1 MMITLKKLLNYS
13 TLFLIFILSILSIV
27 NILNLETNLDNPNS
41 IKECDVFINQT
52 LSSFDGEFVNKDVY
66 IFPEINNL
74 LCLNK
79 ALHIEDNNFIYV
91 GTNSKFINF
100 FVLGILFIYS
110 LFLFFGNKLFYLK
123 FFLTIF
129 LVYLNLNF
137 SFNIL
142 TYNIILIFI
151 FCSFSY
157 HDPFKFK
164 RMYFKF
170 LDTKY
175 IWYFFFFFLIFVTQF
190 STHNYE
196 TMNWDINSF
205 INGGQDILLN
215 KTLPY
220 ENSYENKGP
229 ILFLIYAVIVF
240 FSNSNLLILK
250 ILNDLSLLLLSFLIY
265 KFSKN
270 NTKNNLI
277 PILNTFIFILLMSK
291 DWFHPGFSEI
301 YACIFLILSLNSLTM
316 NNPIK
321 GGVLFGL
328 ATLTNF
334 GSIIFSV
341 AFMLYCL
348 FYKKIYWFFKF
359 SAGASVVHL
368 VVLTIYFVNNLL
380 DIYLKS
386 VFIIPLK
393 YRQGNKSL
401 VEMFSE
407 LIVTAESF
415 YNYTTSIYILIIFL
429 FSTMFATLL
438 KNKIISNENMFAII
452 GLLIYILAGTA
463 YDHQLIYFL
472 CFLSLVPLT
481 IRNELSLRALVVIV
495 IISTFSIVNY
505 HSSASINNLKK
516 FNELNNNYPVNNIVQ
531 ELQIYENSKLISFD
545 NTLVYFYSKSER
557 LGYFLHP
564 NLYEEKFI
572 LEEFKNLKLVDPLKM
587 IKTYPDYII
596 CSSSK
601 YSLDCK
607 NNNIINTKYKI
618 IEDINYDQEI
628 LHYYEKNKDIL
639 IYFKTDS

>member
-1 MMITLKKLLNYS
+1 MITLKKLLNYS

-27 NILNLETNLDNPNS
+27 NILNLETNLDNSNA
-41 IKECDVFINQT
+41 IKECEVFINQT
-52 LSSFDGEFVNKDVY
+52 LSSFDGEFINKDVY

-91 GTNSKFINF
+91 GTNSKFINI

-110 LFLFFGNKLFYLK
+110 LFLFFGNKLIYLR

-157 HDPFKFK
+157 YDPFKFK

-170 LDTKY
+170 LDKKY
-175 IWYFFFFFLIFVTQF
+175 IWYFIFFFLVVITQF

-205 INGGQDILLN
+205 IGGGQDILLN

-229 ILFLIYAVIVF
+229 ILFLIYAFIVF
-240 FSNSNLLILK
+240 LSNSNLLILK

-301 YACIFLILSLNSLTM
+301 YTCIFLILSLNSLTK

-321 GGVLFGL
+321 GGLLFGL

-334 GSIIFSV
+334 GSIVFSI
-341 AFMLYCL
+341 AFLLYFL
-348 FYKKIYWFFKF
+348 FYKKINSFFKF
-359 SAGASVVHL
+359 SVGTSFVHL
-368 VVLTIYFVNNLL
+368 IFLITYFANNLL

-386 VFIIPLK
+386 VFIIPVK

-401 VEMFSE
+401 TEMFGE
-407 LIVTAESF
+407 LIITAESF
-415 YNYTTSIYILIIFL
+415 YNYTTSIYILITFL
-429 FSTMFATLL
+429 FSTMFASLF
-438 KNKIISNENMFAII
+438 KNKIISNENTFAIF

-481 IRNELSLRALVVIV
+481 IRNELSLRALIVIV
-495 IISTFSIVNY
+495 MISTFSIVNY
-505 HSSASINNLKK
+505 HSSASINNLKN
-516 FNELNNNYPVNNIVQ
+516 FNELNENYPVNNVAQ
-531 ELQIYENSKLISFD
+531 ELQYFDNSKLISFD
-545 NTLVYFYSKSER
+545 NTLVYFYSKSDR

-572 LEEFKNLKLVDPLKM
+572 LEEFKNLKLVDPVKI

-607 NNNIINTKYKI
+607 NNKIISANYKI
-618 IEDINYDQEI
+618 LEGINYDQKF
-628 LHYYEKNKDIL
+628 LHYYEKSKDIL
-639 IYFKTDS
+639 IYSKADS